1 MRYTHKQKSAILQKI
16 IDKISKEIFHTT
28 EDSEIDAIMNK
39 YGVTL
44 EESAMPINK
53 NTSTILVLG
62 ALKGRKSDYQMTAR
76 KLNIPE
82 NNIEFVDDYS
92 KMHSFNAEQL
102 RYSDRYS
109 DIIVG
114 PTPHSI
120 KNKGDFIKNKGD
132 FSSIIAMIENNPKEY
147 PKLLKAIANNSL
159 KITTSNFKELLQ
171 QTRYY
176 QEAI

>member
-62 ALKGRKSDYQMTAR
+62 ALKGRKSDYQMTAK

-92 KMHSFNAEQL
+92 KMHSYNAEQL

-109 DIIVG
+109 DIIIG
-114 PTPHSI
+114 PTPHS
-120 KNKGDFIKNKGD
+120 IKNKGD

-159 KITTSNFKELLQ
+159 KITTSNFKEFSYKPDIIKKLFKMLV
-171 QTRYY
+171 
-176 QEAI
+176 

>member
-1 MRYTHKQKSAILQKI
+1 MQYTHKQKSVILQKI
-16 IDKISKEIFHTT
+16 IDKISKEIFRAI
-28 EDSEIDAIMNK
+28 EDSEIDIIMDK

-44 EESAMPINK
+44 GESIMPVNK

-62 ALKGRKSDYQMTAR
+62 ALKGKKSDYQMTAR

-82 NNIEFVDDYS
+82 NNVEFVDDYS
-92 KMHSFNAEQL
+92 KMHTFNAEQL

-109 DIIVG
+109 DIIIG
-114 PTPHSI
+114 PTPHSM
-120 KNKGDFIKNKGD
+120 KNKGD
-132 FSSIIAMIENNPKEY
+132 FSSIITMIENNPKEY

-159 KITTSNFKELLQ
+159 KITNSNFKELLK

>member
-1 MRYTHKQKSAILQKI
+1 MRANNMRYTHKQKSAILQKI
-16 IDKISKEIFHTT
+16 IDKISKEIFHAR

-44 EESAMPINK
+44 EEINK
-53 NTSTILVLG
+53 NTSTI
-62 ALKGRKSDYQMTAR
+62 LKGRKSDYQMTAK

-109 DIIVG
+109 DIIIG
-114 PTPHSI
+114 PTPHS
-120 KNKGDFIKNKGD
+120 IKNKGD
-132 FSSIIAMIENNPKEY
+132 FSSIIAMIENNHKEY
-147 PKLLKAIANNSL
+147 PKLIKAIANNSL

>member
-1 MRYTHKQKSAILQKI
+1 MIRKKVKHIYFKSFIDNADIINTHNYFTSYSEFF

-109 DIIVG
+109 DIIIG

-120 KNKGDFIKNKGD
+120 KNKGDF
-132 FSSIIAMIENNPKEY
+132 SSIDRK
-147 PKLLKAIANNSL
+147 
-159 KITTSNFKELLQ
+159 
-171 QTRYY
+171 
-176 QEAI
+176 